1 MVSVKTATRTRQT
14 RKTPVPSVRRW
25 LDDCA
30 DACWVL
36 RYINRGAYLRQTPDR
51 EWRLCEAH
59 EATQFASQTVAE
71 DALVDVQHWACR
83 SGERG
88 AKTLRLALSGGVVL
102 VEMWAVAY
110 QRESR

>member
-1 MVSVKTATRTRQT
+1 MFGLPGVGEGAGAGGGGAGVVTLFT
-14 RKTPVPSVRRW
+14 
-25 LDDCA
+25 